1 MSAKQAKTPPKAVK
15 SSQKGDKSGKK
26 GPGRPTKRNQA
37 LVDKLCELIAIGYSN
52 RQACEQ
58 VGLDQCQ
65 ITRWAR
71 KNPEFRTQYAQA
83 MEERCER
90 WADEIIEIADDGLN
104 DWVEREKEHGE
115 MHLVFNGEHFQRSR
129 LRVDTRKWALSK
141 LLPKKYGDKIEHEH
155 TGGINII
162 VSVGEKK

>member
-1 MSAKQAKTPPKAVK
+1 MLPKNPKEPPKKTSNQAKST
-15 SSQKGDKSGKK
+15 KK
-26 GPGRPTKRNQA
+26 GRGRPTKQNQA
-37 LVDKLCELIAIGYSN
+37 LIDKICELIALGLSN
-52 RQACEQ
+52 RQAAES
-58 VGLDQCQ
+58 VG
-65 ITRWAR
+65 ITRSTLYAWLADDSD
-71 KNPEFRTQYAQA
+71 FSDQYAKA
-83 MEERCER
+83 CER
-90 WADEIIEIADDGLN
+90 RCHHWADELLEIADDGLN